1 MHLDRLSTLEELTS
15 DEGDS
20 RPCPVAGGE
29 VPPGDRGGRLATIE
43 AEFRAAK
50 ERALAEAEHLRQ
62 LKTEFVNNMH
72 HELRTPLYGI
82 LGMATVGMRANDVEK
97 SRHACRRILEAGR
110 RLAELVE
117 NVLDFAQLEAGHGRV
132 RPEPTALRKPLEA
145 VARRALASATAKGL
159 GFEHRHEGPQPAC
172 CVIDGHRLEGILDH
186 LLDNAVKFTDEGR
199 VTLVSGRDGDQLVFV
214 VADTGIGM
222 GIDHVRQLFRPF
234 EQANGSTSR
243 RFGGM
248 GLGLA
253 LTERVGRL
261 MGGTIRVESTPGQG
275 SRFEVRLPYVE
286 AVDADLE

>member
-1 MHLDRLSTLEELTS
+1 MHLDRLSTLEERTS

-82 LGMATVGMRANDVEK
+82 LGMASAGMRADDAEK
-97 SRHACRRILEAGR
+97 SRHACRRILEAGG

-117 NVLDFAQLEAGHGRV
+117 NVLDFAQFEAGHGLV
-132 RPEPTALRKPLEA
+132 RPVPTALRKPLEA
-145 VARRALASATAKGL
+145 VARRALARATAKGL
-159 GFEHRHEGPQPAC
+159 GFEHRHEGPQPAY

-186 LLDNAVKFTDEGR
+186 LLGNAVKFTDEGR

-234 EQANGSTSR
+234 EQANGSASR

-261 MGGTIRVESTPGQG
+261 MGGTIRVESTLGQG

-286 AVDADLE
+286 AVDADLQ